1 MLVVIPV
8 DSDDMDEA
16 KITSIESAEHFAFLE
31 LGEGAKIEKV
41 EFKNSFSEDFFDYFI
56 VNNKNEELDVVYEL
70 GARVLLAMPNSY
82 VEDILEAFMFRELD
96 EVV

>member
-8 DSDDMDEA
+8 NLNDIDEA
-16 KITSIESAEHFAFLE
+16 KITSIESAKYFAFLQ
-31 LGEGAKIEKV
+31 LGEGAKLENV
-41 EFKNSFSEDFFDYFI
+41 EFKKSFSEDFFDFFI
-56 VNNKNEELDVVYEL
+56 VNSKNEELDTVYEL